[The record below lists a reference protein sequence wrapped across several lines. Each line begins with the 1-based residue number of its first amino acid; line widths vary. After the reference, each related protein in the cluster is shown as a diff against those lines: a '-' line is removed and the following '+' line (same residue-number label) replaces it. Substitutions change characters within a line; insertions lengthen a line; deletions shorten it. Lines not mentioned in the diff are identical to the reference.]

1 MPLALSREPLKNIP
15 YSLRTCRPM
24 SLTSLQE
31 LMRLLLEEEPESVAV
46 EKETVTDALSVS
58 TVEAAAQTVMV
69 SVAIA
74 VNQNLQFYL
83 QVEVALTQILVSLDL
98 SRELTMAF
106 LTEI

>member
-1 MPLALSREPLKNIP
+1 M
-15 YSLRTCRPM
+15 
-24 SLTSLQE
+24 
-31 LMRLLLEEEPESVAV
+31 VV

-58 TVEAAAQTVMV
+58 TVEAAAQMVMV

-74 VNQNLQFYL
+74 VSQLIQFYL

>member
-1 MPLALSREPLKNIP
+1 
-15 YSLRTCRPM
+15 M

-74 VNQNLQFYL
+74 VTQLNLQLIL
-83 QVEVALTQILVSLDL
+83 QLVEVALTQILVSLDL

>member
-1 MPLALSREPLKNIP
+1 
-15 YSLRTCRPM
+15 
-24 SLTSLQE
+24 
-31 LMRLLLEEEPESVAV
+31 VVV

-58 TVEAAAQTVMV
+58 TVEAAAQMVMV

-74 VNQNLQFYL
+74 VNLQFYL

>member
-1 MPLALSREPLKNIP
+1 
-15 YSLRTCRPM
+15 
-24 SLTSLQE
+24 
-31 LMRLLLEEEPESVAV
+31 VVV